1 MKRTGTTA
9 VLARPTS
16 RSQPLYVGVDEAGR
30 GPLAGPLAVAGVILD
45 PNSAPLPG
53 LNDSKKLSAPRRQD
67 LYQQITAQAVA
78 WRVVMI
84 DTATIDRLNIFQA
97 TLQGMKAIVAAL
109 CPPARAARIDGKHLP
124 PELPCHAE
132 AIIGGDRLDPA
143 IMAASILAKVA
154 RDQIMQTLHTHYP
167 HYLFDQHKG
176 YPTQAHLRALK
187 RYGPCPAHR
196 QSYAPVQRSLA
207 ARAQSTTTCL
217 CI

>member
-1 MKRTGTTA
+1 MKRTVATTA
-9 VLARPTS
+9 KGRLTS
-16 RSQPLYVGVDEAGR
+16 RGQRLYVGVDEAGR

-45 PNSAPLPG
+45 PNAAPIAG

-97 TLQGMKAIVAAL
+97 TLRGMAAIVDAL
-109 CPPARAARIDGKHLP
+109 CPPALAARIDGKHLP
-124 PELPCHAE
+124 PKLPCPAE

-143 IMAASILAKVA
+143 IMAASILAKVE
-154 RDQIMQTLHTHYP
+154 RDQMMQTLHTSYP

-176 YPTQAHLRALK
+176 YPTQAHLDALK

-196 QSYAPVQRSLA
+196 HSYAPVQRSLA
-207 ARAQSTTTCL
+207 AQARSTTTL
-217 CI
+217 L

>member
-1 MKRTGTTA
+1 MNRTVATA
-9 VLARPTS
+9 ATARLTS
-16 RSQPLYVGVDEAGR
+16 CRQRLYVGVDEAGR

-45 PNSAPLPG
+45 PHAAPLAG

-84 DTATIDRLNIFQA
+84 DTATIDRVNIFQA
-97 TLQGMKAIVAAL
+97 TLRGMAAIVDAL
-109 CPPARAARIDGKHLP
+109 CPPALAARIDGKHLP
-124 PELPCHAE
+124 PKLPCPAE
-132 AIIGGDRLDPA
+132 AIIGGDRRDPA
-143 IMAASILAKVA
+143 IMAASILAKVE
-154 RDQIMQTLHTHYP
+154 RDEIMDTLHLSYP

-176 YPTQAHLRALK
+176 YPTQAHLDALK

-207 ARAQSTTTCL
+207 AQPRSTPPL
-217 CI
+217 L